1 MMPLPASYFYNVLQL
16 CKGFFFWQ
24 NCITFIVLSDF
35 HNYFDVL
42 HFLDGQA
49 AKLHKD
55 CLWNIERTTNA
66 VICGIQEVRKN
77 LEELQK
83 PRTVIIMVLF
93 LCNSFLPLLEI
104 GMKLTAN
111 LRFKK
116 QSAWQF
122 CQLELTSIWG
132 TREF

>member
-1 MMPLPASYFYNVLQL
+1 M
-16 CKGFFFWQ
+16 
-24 NCITFIVLSDF
+24 
-35 HNYFDVL
+35 
-42 HFLDGQA
+42 
-49 AKLHKD
+49 HKD

-93 LCNSFLPLLEI
+93 ICNSFLPLLEI

-122 CQLELTSIWG
+122 CQLELTSV
-132 TREF
+132 